1 MMRHGVGWGSSVG
14 AWMSSK
20 PSIGVIP
27 EAGGLEALVDR
38 PRGPAPACLPDWV
51 EQAVIVVRLLTYWNS
66 KRLAAE
72 FTRREIFPLDHHA
85 VDHLLGDLGTA
96 RPSTRE
102 RGPAYERGRPNELW
116 HIDIKGPF
124 FLRRS
129 AHEYEKTWIVGL
141 VDDHSRFLIGLRILP
156 RPQGRTHPRLARRLF
171 RAVRDAAR
179 AQAAAGLFECHAAA
193 NVAPDLFAI
202 RVPTLII
209 HGELDAIIPLA
220 DAEMAA
226 RAIPDSK
233 LVVIPGADHVPT
245 MTRPEEVVAAI
256 NDWRALTSGREGQS
270 RPALTSSA
278 GQCRM
283 LVPRGAAR
291 TPATRRLRARG
302 AHARRARHQG
312 ATGRHERVRPHP
324 AAGQVEHAFAQFGR
338 WQRLSRCYTTRP
350 RGASLMSGQQR
361 D

>member
-102 RGPAYERGRPNELW
+102 RGPAYERGRPNEPW
-116 HIDIKGPF
+116 HIAIKGPL

-129 AHEYEKTWIVGL
+129 AREYEETWSVGRAAQEEGPLDGDVPELGGPATL
-141 VDDHSRFLIGLRILP
+141 VGGTPLAP
-156 RPQGRTHPRLARRLF
+156 GRRAGRAEVAQQVVDGMVVEREDLAS
-171 RAVRDAAR
+171 
-179 AQAAAGLFECHAAA
+179 
-193 NVAPDLFAI
+193 
-202 RVPTLII
+202 
-209 HGELDAIIPLA
+209 GELCL
-220 DAEMAA
+220 
-226 RAIPDSK
+226 
-233 LVVIPGADHVPT
+233 LY
-245 MTRPEEVVAAI
+245 
-256 NDWRALTSGREGQS
+256 TS
-270 RPALTSSA
+270 
-278 GQCRM
+278 
-283 LVPRGAAR
+283 
-291 TPATRRLRARG
+291 
-302 AHARRARHQG
+302 
-312 ATGRHERVRPHP
+312 
-324 AAGQVEHAFAQFGR
+324 
-338 WQRLSRCYTTRP
+338 
-350 RGASLMSGQQR
+350 
-361 D
+361 